1 MIIICNTLLMDELII
16 KRDYIMQ
23 HIAQLKEK
31 INVLM
36 KEKEKY
42 DKLISELCEHEW
54 EIDRT
59 TFDPCKTYD
68 MCKKCFI
75 YR

>member
-1 MIIICNTLLMDELII
+1 MDELII
-16 KRDYIMQ
+16 KRDYIIKL
-23 HIAQLKEK
+23 IAQLT
-31 INVLM
+31 

-42 DKLISELCEHEW
+42 NKLICELCEHEW

-59 TFDPCKTYD
+59 TFDPCKTYE